1 MTPSEQS
8 RGREPRIAMLF
19 RLCFVVLGVA
29 SGPALLVA
37 PGVGDWLAVGVWVV
51 LTGVVAWFGLGL
63 PSSRG
68 VFSLEWVCVLAVL
81 ATQGMQAGVL
91 VALAAV
97 LLKEWRTGGARMP
110 WFEASLAVLAVQAGW
125 GMYGMVAPGTWR
137 GGEAAAL
144 PLAALAMFAALEM
157 PRAAARSLA
166 ERRRLLE
173 VWREGSLWSVPY
185 HLAGSALAGLL
196 LLTQPLPVWLVAL
209 VGAPVFVLLSRAYG
223 AQVGGVEQER
233 VKAAEVTTLQTE
245 MLEAMALAV
254 GARES
259 GGRPNLHRIGRTAR
273 LLGESLGMTADD
285 LKALELAALLHDIG
299 KMAVP
304 DYILSK
310 PGRLLPEEFERLK
323 LHPVVAAEIVQRAR
337 LPYPVAPM
345 IRAHHERWDGQGYPD
360 GLRGDQIPRGAR
372 ILAVVD
378 AVDALLSERKYRRAL
393 PLGKA
398 IEAIERDAGSAYD
411 PAVVQALR
419 EQQSE
424 LERVLRD
431 NEDGSKP
438 LPGFLSAIAEA
449 HREEMQ
455 VQDLLGELSSTL
467 DIETIL
473 PVVEERLQR
482 IVPHTCAALWAL
494 KDGRLHLVRACG
506 QWSERFSGAVLEEGA
521 GASGKAAL
529 RRSAQVQ
536 APAAGELSC
545 ILGSLPQLEG
555 ATAIAV
561 PLVSDQGAPGVFT
574 VYGLGRTVFE
584 GRHARLLAAFAP
596 RFASWLESARRY
608 QRAEEQASLD
618 ALTGLPNA
626 AGLYLQ
632 LQQEI
637 ARNARADRR
646 LAVLVCD
653 LDGFKAVNDTFGHLA
668 GNQVLQAVATGLR
681 ERCREYDFVARMGG
695 DEFVILLPG
704 IGDESIEDR
713 VRSFGLAVTE
723 AGRRVCGHP
732 VVSLSI
738 GVAFSPADGV
748 APDELLARGDERM
761 YANKRLRKSRGVV
774 SPDTAHAMYPGL

>member
-1 MTPSEQS
+1 M
-8 RGREPRIAMLF
+8 
-19 RLCFVVLGVA
+19 
-29 SGPALLVA
+29 
-37 PGVGDWLAVGVWVV
+37 
-51 LTGVVAWFGLGL
+51 
-63 PSSRG
+63 
-68 VFSLEWVCVLAVL
+68 
-81 ATQGMQAGVL
+81 
-91 VALAAV
+91 
-97 LLKEWRTGGARMP
+97 
-110 WFEASLAVLAVQAGW
+110 
-125 GMYGMVAPGTWR
+125 
-137 GGEAAAL
+137 
-144 PLAALAMFAALEM
+144 
-157 PRAAARSLA
+157 
-166 ERRRLLE
+166 
-173 VWREGSLWSVPY
+173 
-185 HLAGSALAGLL
+185 
-196 LLTQPLPVWLVAL
+196 
-209 VGAPVFVLLSRAYG
+209 
-223 AQVGGVEQER
+223 
-233 VKAAEVTTLQTE
+233 
-245 MLEAMALAV
+245 
-254 GARES
+254 
-259 GGRPNLHRIGRTAR
+259 
-273 LLGESLGMTADD
+273 
-285 LKALELAALLHDIG
+285 
-299 KMAVP
+299 
-304 DYILSK
+304 
-310 PGRLLPEEFERLK
+310 
-323 LHPVVAAEIVQRAR
+323 
-337 LPYPVAPM
+337 
-345 IRAHHERWDGQGYPD
+345 
-360 GLRGDQIPRGAR
+360 
-372 ILAVVD
+372 
-378 AVDALLSERKYRRAL
+378 
-393 PLGKA
+393 
-398 IEAIERDAGSAYD
+398 
-411 PAVVQALR
+411 
-419 EQQSE
+419 
-424 LERVLRD
+424 
-431 NEDGSKP
+431 
-438 LPGFLSAIAEA
+438 
-449 HREEMQ
+449 
-455 VQDLLGELSSTL
+455 QDLLGELSSTL

-584 GRHARLLAAFAP
+584 RTQKHWQLYHGT
-596 RFASWLESARRY
+596 WLESARRY

-748 APDELLARGDERM
+748 VPDELLARGDERM

>member
-1 MTPSEQS
+1 M
-8 RGREPRIAMLF
+8 AMLF

-37 PGVGDWLAVGVWVV
+37 PGVGDWLTVGVWAV

-81 ATQGMQAGVL
+81 ATQGLQAGMVVAL
-91 VALAAV
+91 VAA
-97 LLKEWRTGGARMP
+97 LLGAWRTGGAWVP

-144 PLAALAMFAALEM
+144 PLAALAIFAAKEM
-157 PRAAARSLA
+157 PRAAARALA
-166 ERRRLLE
+166 ERQRLLD
-173 VWREGSLWSVPY
+173 VWRESSLWTVPY

-196 LLTQPLPVWLVAL
+196 LLTQPLPVWVVAL

-245 MLEAMALAV
+245 MLEALALAV
-254 GARES
+254 EARES

-273 LLGESLGMTADD
+273 LLGESLGMAAND

-323 LHPVVAAEIVQRAR
+323 LHPVVASEIVQRAR

-345 IRAHHERWDGQGYPD
+345 IRSHHERWDGQGYPD
-360 GLRGDQIPRGAR
+360 GLRGDRIPKGGR

-431 NEDGSKP
+431 NEEGSKP

-467 DIETIL
+467 DIEAIL
-473 PVVEERLQR
+473 PVVEERLKR

-506 QWSERFSGAVLEEGA
+506 QWSERFAGAVLEEGA
-521 GASGKAAL
+521 GASGRAAL
-529 RRSAQVQ
+529 KRSVQVQ
-536 APAAGELSC
+536 APAAGELSS
-545 ILGSLPQLEG
+545 ILGNLPQLEG

-704 IGDESIEDR
+704 IGNESIEDR